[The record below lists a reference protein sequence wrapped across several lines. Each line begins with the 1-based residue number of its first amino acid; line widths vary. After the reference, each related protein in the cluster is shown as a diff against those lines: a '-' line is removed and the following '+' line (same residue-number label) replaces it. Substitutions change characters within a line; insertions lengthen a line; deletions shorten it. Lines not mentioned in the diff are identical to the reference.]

1 MWRSQGSSI
10 SVGLLLAVGA
20 CAGVVIS
27 SGRPAP
33 LHAGG
38 GDHPDAP
45 LALTVSIATEQT
57 ADKIGITNDAVCYL
71 NYPRATLL
79 AAIPMLTQT
88 AGKSQVLSDF
98 AERDLLRDFPI
109 PPGTA
114 AHFTMVTGKLGARS
128 EGWAPLYVFESTTGQ
143 FAAYRIVS
151 LVRPGSSAPQIQLVE
166 KRTDPRFAG
175 VRRTTTANP

>member
-1 MWRSQGSSI
+1 MWRSRCPSL
-10 SVGLLLAVGA
+10 SVGLLLALGVGA
-20 CAGVVIS
+20 GVLIS

-45 LALTVSIATEQT
+45 LALMVAISTEQT
-57 ADKIGITNDAVCYL
+57 ADKIGVTTDAVCYL
-71 NYPRATLL
+71 NYLRGTLL
-79 AAIPMLTQT
+79 AAIPSLTQSP
-88 AGKSQVLSDF
+88 GKSQVLSEF

-128 EGWAPLYVFESTTGQ
+128 EGWAPLYVFETTTGQ
-143 FAAYRIVS
+143 FAAYRIMPLARS
-151 LVRPGSSAPQIQLVE
+151 GSNAPQIQLVE
-166 KRTDPRFAG
+166 KRNDPRLAG
-175 VRRTTTANP
+175 ARRTSTASR